1 MNDTPTHLYIPK
13 AHMEVPI
20 VIPYYATASK
30 PMVAASHPHAS
41 CAASLPVTRREKK
54 N

>member
-1 MNDTPTHLYIPK
+1 MKDAPAHLYIPK

-30 PMVAASHPHAS
+30 PVVAASRALRGIPHIRS
-41 CAASLPVTRREKK
+41 KEREQ
-54 N
+54 